1 MKNKKVKM
9 VLAWAILLI
18 SSFLFWSTVIYLIF
32 LFRSRLVSN
41 ASFCLR
47 VVGGIVLVFL
57 LTRLNIWVFR
67 ALLKTDRETWKDVS
81 VDFINELTIREI
93 VVTSQLVGLLLFY
106 LAVAVLFP
114 QQILF
119 KKIAL
124 LFIIIMF
131 PLYLGWRLA
140 ISVINIVRVFKKK
153 G

>member
-1 MKNKKVKM
+1 
-9 VLAWAILLI
+9 
-18 SSFLFWSTVIYLIF
+18 